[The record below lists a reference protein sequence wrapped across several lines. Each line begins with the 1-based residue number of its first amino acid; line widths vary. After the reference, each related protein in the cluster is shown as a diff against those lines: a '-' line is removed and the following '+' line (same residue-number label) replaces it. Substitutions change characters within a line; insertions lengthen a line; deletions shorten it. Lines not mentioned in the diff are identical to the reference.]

1 MTGGSFLHDQFPAL
15 RPLDTFE
22 AQCLEA
28 LTAFLDGEIRPA
40 VDRIES
46 CEEGLSEKLLRHAG
60 KLGLLGGAIPESYG
74 GIGLSRT
81 LIARFN
87 EEVARA
93 CPSFAIPLNVHSG
106 VATLPLLWFGSEEQ
120 QSKWL
125 PKLATGEIIG
135 AFALS
140 EPGAGSDALGL
151 SCRATKTENGW
162 SLSGQK
168 LWITNAGY
176 ADLFTVFAK
185 VDGEHLTA
193 FLVERNTPGM
203 TIGRDEKKL
212 GLKGSSTA
220 ALFFDNAPLPEDAML
235 GEIGKGHRAA
245 LFPLNVGRLNIGAA
259 ALGMAREAL
268 ALAESHANS
277 RRQFGQPLAGFEL
290 VADKLTRMY
299 TKIAQ
304 AENVVYRTAALLDG
318 YVPSGTPIT
327 GGGGMAPGEEF
338 AVECAIAKVYATEVL
353 DFVVDEALQIHGG
366 VGYSEEFPIARLY
379 RDARIFRIFEGTNE
393 INRLTIA
400 DQLRKRLAS
409 GRIAP
414 LESDHPLTASLAA
427 LEENPQSQLKAAA
440 LADAAIDYFV
450 K

>member
-1 MTGGSFLHDQFPAL
+1 M
-15 RPLDTFE
+15 
-22 AQCLEA
+22 
-28 LTAFLDGEIRPA
+28 AFLEGEIRPA
-40 VDRIES
+40 VDRIEV
-46 CEEGLSEKLLRHAG
+46 CEEGLAEKLLRHAG

-74 GIGLSRT
+74 GMGLSRT
-81 LIARFN
+81 LIAQFN

-120 QSKWL
+120 RAKWL
-125 PKLATGEIIG
+125 PKLAMGEVIG

-151 SCRATKTENGW
+151 SCRATKTDSGW

-185 VDGEHLTA
+185 VDSEHLTA

-220 ALFFDNAPLPEDAML
+220 ALFFDNAPLPGDAVL

-268 ALAESHANS
+268 ALAEAHACG
-277 RRQFGQPLAGFEL
+277 RRQFGQPLANFEL
-290 VADKLTRMY
+290 VADKLARMHS
-299 TKIAQ
+299 KIVQ
-304 AENVVYRTAALLDG
+304 AEGAVYRTAALLDG
-318 YVPSGTPIT
+318 YTSAPPGTLWVT
-327 GGGGMAPGEEF
+327 GRQGGMPKGHSGMAAGEEF
-338 AVECAIAKVYATEVL
+338 AIECAIAKIFATEVL

-366 VGYSEEFPIARLY
+366 VGYSEEFAIARLY

-414 LESDHPLTASLAA
+414 LVPDHPLTAPLAA
-427 LEENPQSQLKAAA
+427 LEADPQSQLKAVA
-440 LADAAIDYFV
+440 LADAAMDYFV